1 MDRLAVRLALVV
13 PLLVLTAQHV
23 EMVTAQPGGLTTF
36 EGTQEAG
43 GPVRL
48 TLSADGARIV
58 SFEVEGVAGGGCSWD
73 TITLENWGG
82 EIQLLDG
89 KFSVTNA
96 DGDILDG
103 SLTSAS
109 EGPARI
115 EGSIKVHDP
124 NKGCETPPLRWVATA
139 LPLP

>member
-1 MDRLAVRLALVV
+1 MRRLAVRLALLVTV
-13 PLLVLTAQHV
+13 LVLTTQHAGTV
-23 EMVTAQPGGLTTF
+23 AAQPDGLITL

-48 TLSADGARIV
+48 TVSADSARIV
-58 SFEVEGVAGGGCSWD
+58 SFEAEGVAGGGCSWD

-89 KFSVTNA
+89 SFSVTNA

-103 SLTSAS
+103 LLTSAS

>member
-13 PLLVLTAQHV
+13 SLLVLTAPHAGT
-23 EMVTAQPGGLTTF
+23 VTARPARLITF

-48 TLSADGARIV
+48 TLSADGGRIV
-58 SFEVEGVAGGGCSWD
+58 SFEAEGVAGGGCSWD
-73 TITLENWGG
+73 TITLENWAG

-89 KFSVTNA
+89 TFSVTNS
-96 DGDILDG
+96 DGDVLDG
-103 SLTSAS
+103 SLTSPP
-109 EGPARI
+109 ETPARI

-124 NKGCETPPLRWVATA
+124 VKACETPPLRWVAIA
-139 LPLP
+139 LPLS